1 MRAPRQL
8 GYFCTFYPSFPMT
21 SKERIRA
28 AIEHRQPD
36 RVPMD
41 FGASFITGI
50 HCSVIENLRR
60 HYKLEPHP
68 VKICEPYQMLGWVED
83 DLREAMGVDTTSI
96 LPNRTIFG
104 FVNENWKPWRTPWG
118 QDVLV
123 SEHFEVEER
132 ADGIYI
138 HPQGDRSVPP
148 SGHLPKTG
156 YFFDSIIRQGEI
168 DEEHLK
174 VEENLEEF
182 GVMTS
187 TEEAYWREQTEVFH
201 GSDRAVVT
209 HLNGTS
215 LGDIALVPAPFLK
228 EPKGVRDIAQWYM
241 TVATDPDFVAELFD
255 RQVEIALGNLAK
267 LHEMAGEVIDI
278 VVVCG
283 TDFGTQESTF
293 CSRAT
298 YDEIWLPR
306 YRRINDWIHQH
317 TNWKTF
323 KHSCGAIEGFLPS
336 LIESGFDIIN
346 PVQCSAKG
354 MDARLLKERHGE
366 RITFWGGG
374 VNTQKTLPF
383 GSPEEVRAEV
393 LDRCETFAPGGGF
406 VFNAIHNVQALTPT
420 ENVVAM
426 IEAVHSF
433 NGGRA

>member
-1 MRAPRQL
+1 
-8 GYFCTFYPSFPMT
+8 MT
-21 SKERIRA
+21 SKERLRA
-28 AIEHRQPD
+28 AIEHREPD
-36 RVPMD
+36 RLPMD

-50 HCSVIENLRR
+50 HCSVVESLRR
-60 HYKLEPHP
+60 HYGLELHP
-68 VKICEPYQMLGWVED
+68 VRICEPYQMLGFVED
-83 DLREAMGVDTTSI
+83 DLKDAMGIDSTPI
-96 LPNRTIFG
+96 FPNRTIFG

-123 SEHFEVEER
+123 SEHFHVDETP
-132 ADGIYI
+132 DGTYI
-138 HPQGDRSVPP
+138 FPQGDRSAPP

-168 DEEHLK
+168 DEDNLK
-174 VEENLEEF
+174 VEDNMEEF
-182 GVMTS
+182 GEMKPS
-187 TEEAYWREQTEVFH
+187 EEAYWREQADLFR

-209 HLNGTS
+209 HLNGTA
-215 LGDIALVPAPFLK
+215 LGDIALVPAPFLTA
-228 EPKGVRDIAQWYM
+228 PKGVRDIAQWYM
-241 TVATDPDFVAELFD
+241 TVATDPDFVMDLFD

-267 LHEMAGEVIDI
+267 LHEIAGDVIDV

-293 CSRAT
+293 CSRST
-298 YDEIWLPR
+298 YDEIWHPR
-306 YRRINDWIHQH
+306 YRTINDWIHKN
-317 TNWKTF
+317 TSWKTF

-336 LIESGFDIIN
+336 IIESGFDIIN

-354 MDARLLKERHGE
+354 MEAKTLKERHGD

-383 GSPEEVRAEV
+383 GTPEEVRAEV

-420 ENVVAM
+420 DNVVAM
-426 IEAVHSF
+426 VEAVHSF
-433 NGGRA
+433 NGRSS